1 MNKADRHRRQYK
13 GKGYENV
20 MLHIQECQGSKLCE
34 GLVTCSVVF
43 PYVVKE
49 RVPHKGILSKSIKNV
64 QKQEVAKAASFF
76 LAVCRICAY
85 NKNKYGEIYREGK
98 DEKMWGFHTV
108 KVKENS
114 RRMFDLC
121 MRRAQSIG
129 RADYVRTDGRMD
141 LAHTF
146 RTDMLHFL
154 IYLAYSDGTVNK
166 EEIKYINLLFGTQF
180 DEKMIRDYADRWGLR
195 TESIR
200 DHAPRSLNSFVRSN
214 IGAETGEI
222 SDDYYDLVQLYVTT
236 FNYIG
241 NDLIACNE
249 EVAASEIQALSSY
262 IDLITE
268 EIDRVRGDM
277 EDYKPTIAF
286 KPGSKVKQEEKP
298 DYSYWSDTLET
309 RRTKITAPE
318 HPVEDTP
325 AANVDRDNYV
335 DIAMPERFRTA
346 DTEQPFRMRTEQ
358 PEAQTL
364 PDQSER
370 KKEFNTE
377 IDIQTLLKQLNDLT
391 GMQSVKTEINNMIN
405 LLKIC
410 KIRQENGLQT
420 PPVTNH
426 MVFLGNPGTGKTTV
440 ARILAK
446 IYHGL
451 GVLSKGHLVEV
462 DRSGLVAGYMGQT
475 SEKVTEVIEKA
486 KGGILFIDEAYA
498 LANGQQGDFGQEA
511 IDILNKAMEDNRDDL
526 IVIAAGYHDEMQD
539 FLDANPGLRSRFN
552 RTIEFPNYN
561 AEELLEIMCNRA
573 KTLDYT
579 LTEDAVNYVRDT
591 FTHILACPPENFGN
605 ARSVRNYLDR
615 VIHNQ
620 ANRLI
625 AENNFKEEDLTR
637 LTLSDVQSETLE

>member
-1 MNKADRHRRQYK
+1 
-13 GKGYENV
+13 
-20 MLHIQECQGSKLCE
+20 ML
-34 GLVTCSVVF
+34 
-43 PYVVKE
+43 
-49 RVPHKGILSKSIKNV
+49 
-64 QKQEVAKAASFF
+64 
-76 LAVCRICAY
+76 
-85 NKNKYGEIYREGK
+85 
-98 DEKMWGFHTV
+98 GFHTV

-154 IYLAYSDGTVNK
+154 IYLVYSDGKVNK

-180 DEKMIRDYADRWGLR
+180 DEKMLRDYADRWGLR
-195 TESIR
+195 SESIR

-214 IGAETGEI
+214 IGGETGEI

-249 EVAASEIQALSSY
+249 EVTNSEVQALSSY
-262 IDLITE
+262 IELITQ

-277 EDYKPTIAF
+277 EEYKPTIEF
-286 KPGSKVKQEEKP
+286 KPGSKVKQEETP
-298 DYSYWSDTLET
+298 DYSYWTNSLQPS
-309 RRTKITAPE
+309 RTKLSVPK
-318 HPVEDTP
+318 HSQEDIP
-325 AANVDRDNYV
+325 AVREDRDNHADMRTSENV
-335 DIAMPERFRTA
+335 WTA
-346 DTEQPFRMRTEQ
+346 DTTDVGKPFRMREEQ
-358 PEAQTL
+358 SAAQTL
-364 PDQSER
+364 PDQKER

-377 IDIQTLLKQLNDLT
+377 MDIQTLLQQLNDLT

-552 RTIEFPNYN
+552 RTIEFPNYD
-561 AEELLEIMCNRA
+561 AAELLEIMTNRA
-573 KTLDYT
+573 KSLDYT
-579 LTEDAVNYVRDT
+579 LTGDAVQYVLDT
-591 FTHILACPPENFGN
+591 FTRILACPPENFGN

-637 LTLSDVQSETLE
+637 LTLADVQSETLE

>member
-1 MNKADRHRRQYK
+1 
-13 GKGYENV
+13 
-20 MLHIQECQGSKLCE
+20 ML
-34 GLVTCSVVF
+34 
-43 PYVVKE
+43 
-49 RVPHKGILSKSIKNV
+49 
-64 QKQEVAKAASFF
+64 
-76 LAVCRICAY
+76 
-85 NKNKYGEIYREGK
+85 
-98 DEKMWGFHTV
+98 GFHTV

-154 IYLAYSDGTVNK
+154 IYLVYSDGKVNK

-180 DEKMIRDYADRWGLR
+180 DEKMLRDYADRWGLR
-195 TESIR
+195 SESIR

-214 IGAETGEI
+214 IGGETGEI

-249 EVAASEIQALSSY
+249 EVTNSEVQALSSY
-262 IDLITE
+262 IELITQ

-277 EDYKPTIAF
+277 EEYKPTIEF
-286 KPGSKVKQEEKP
+286 KPGSKVKQEETP
-298 DYSYWSDTLET
+298 DYSYWTDSLQPS
-309 RRTKITAPE
+309 RTKLSAPK
-318 HPVEDTP
+318 HSQEDIP
-325 AANVDRDNYV
+325 AVREDRDNHADMRTSENV
-335 DIAMPERFRTA
+335 WTA
-346 DTEQPFRMRTEQ
+346 DTTDVGKPFRMREEQ
-358 PEAQTL
+358 SAAQTL
-364 PDQSER
+364 PDQKER

-377 IDIQTLLKQLNDLT
+377 MDIQTLLQQLNDLT

-526 IVIAAGYHDEMQD
+526 IVIAAGYHGEMQD

-552 RTIEFPNYN
+552 RTIEFPNYD
-561 AEELLEIMCNRA
+561 AAELLEIMTNRA
-573 KTLDYT
+573 KSLDYT
-579 LTEDAVNYVRDT
+579 LTGDAVQYVLDT
-591 FTHILACPPENFGN
+591 FTRILACPPENFGN

-637 LTLSDVQSETLE
+637 LTLADVQSETLE

>member
-1 MNKADRHRRQYK
+1 
-13 GKGYENV
+13 
-20 MLHIQECQGSKLCE
+20 MLGSL
-34 GLVTCSVVF
+34 
-43 PYVVKE
+43 
-49 RVPHKGILSKSIKNV
+49 
-64 QKQEVAKAASFF
+64 FF
-76 LAVCRICAY
+76 LAEKRICAY
-85 NKNKYGEIYREGK
+85 NIDKYGEIDREGK
-98 DEKMWGFHTV
+98 DIEMWSFHTV
-108 KVKENS
+108 KVKDNS

-154 IYLAYSDGTVNK
+154 IYLAYSDGSVNK

-180 DEKMIRDYADRWGLR
+180 DEKMICDYADRWGLR
-195 TESIR
+195 SESIR

-222 SDDYYDLVQLYVTT
+222 SDGYYDLLQLYVTT

-249 EVAASEIQALSSY
+249 EVASSEVQALSSY
-262 IDLITE
+262 IELITE
-268 EIDRVRGDM
+268 EINRVRGDM

-286 KPGSKVKQEEKP
+286 KPGSKVKQEDKP
-298 DYSYWSDTLET
+298 DYSYWSDTLEM
-309 RRTKITAPE
+309 RRTKISIPE
-318 HPVEDTP
+318 CKEEDSPAVSDTDSRRDMDTP
-325 AANVDRDNYV
+325 EYV
-335 DIAMPERFRTA
+335 RAA
-346 DTEQPFRMRTEQ
+346 DTEETGKPFRMRVEQ
-358 PEAQTL
+358 PDAQTL
-364 PDQSER
+364 PDQKER

-377 IDIQTLLKQLNDLT
+377 MDIQALLKQLNELT

-511 IDILNKAMEDNRDDL
+511 IDILNKAMEDNREDL

-552 RTIEFPNYN
+552 RTIEFPNYD
-561 AEELLEIMCNRA
+561 AEELLEIMTNRA
-573 KTLDYT
+573 KSLDYT
-579 LTEDAVNYVRDT
+579 LTDDAVQYVQDT
-591 FTHILACPPENFGN
+591 FTRILACPPENFGN

-625 AENNFKEEDLTR
+625 AENNFKEEDLTK
-637 LTLSDVQSETLE
+637 LTLADVQSETLE

>member
-1 MNKADRHRRQYK
+1 
-13 GKGYENV
+13 
-20 MLHIQECQGSKLCE
+20 ML
-34 GLVTCSVVF
+34 
-43 PYVVKE
+43 
-49 RVPHKGILSKSIKNV
+49 
-64 QKQEVAKAASFF
+64 
-76 LAVCRICAY
+76 
-85 NKNKYGEIYREGK
+85 
-98 DEKMWGFHTV
+98 GFHTV

-154 IYLAYSDGTVNK
+154 IYLVYSDGKVNK

-180 DEKMIRDYADRWGLR
+180 DEKMLRDYADRWGLR
-195 TESIR
+195 SESIR

-214 IGAETGEI
+214 IGGETGEI

-249 EVAASEIQALSSY
+249 EVTNSEVQALSSY
-262 IDLITE
+262 IELITQ

-277 EDYKPTIAF
+277 EEYKPTIEF
-286 KPGSKVKQEEKP
+286 KPGSKVKQEETP
-298 DYSYWSDTLET
+298 DYSYWTDSLQPS
-309 RRTKITAPE
+309 RTKLSAPK
-318 HPVEDTP
+318 HSQEDIP
-325 AANVDRDNYV
+325 AVREDRDNHADMRTSENV
-335 DIAMPERFRTA
+335 WTA
-346 DTEQPFRMRTEQ
+346 DTTDVGKPFRMREEQ
-358 PEAQTL
+358 SAAQTL
-364 PDQSER
+364 PDQKER

-377 IDIQTLLKQLNDLT
+377 MDIQTLLQQLNDLT

-552 RTIEFPNYN
+552 RTIEFPNYD
-561 AEELLEIMCNRA
+561 AAELLEIMTNRA
-573 KTLDYT
+573 KSLDYT
-579 LTEDAVNYVRDT
+579 LTGDAVQYVLDT
-591 FTHILACPPENFGN
+591 FTRILACPPENFGN

-637 LTLSDVQSETLE
+637 LTLADVQSETLE

>member
-1 MNKADRHRRQYK
+1 
-13 GKGYENV
+13 
-20 MLHIQECQGSKLCE
+20 
-34 GLVTCSVVF
+34 
-43 PYVVKE
+43 
-49 RVPHKGILSKSIKNV
+49 
-64 QKQEVAKAASFF
+64 
-76 LAVCRICAY
+76 
-85 NKNKYGEIYREGK
+85 
-98 DEKMWGFHTV
+98 MWGFHTV
-108 KVKENS
+108 KVKDNS

-146 RTDMLHFL
+146 RTDLLHFL
-154 IYLAYSDGTVNK
+154 IYLAYSDGSINK
-166 EEIKYINLLFGTQF
+166 EEVKYINLLFGTQF
-180 DEKMIRDYADRWGLR
+180 DERMIRDYADRWGLR

-222 SDDYYDLVQLYVTT
+222 SDGYYDLVQLYVTT

-262 IDLITE
+262 IELITQ
-268 EIDRVRGDM
+268 EIERVRDDM
-277 EDYKPTIAF
+277 EEYKPTIAF
-286 KPGSKVKQEEKP
+286 KPGSKVKQEERP
-298 DYSYWSDTLET
+298 DYSYWSDTFET
-309 RRTKITAPE
+309 RRTKISTPE
-318 HPVEDTP
+318 HPAEDTSMERE
-325 AANVDRDNYV
+325 DRRT
-335 DIAMPERFRTA
+335 ATETEETFRTPDA
-346 DTEQPFRMRTEQ
+346 AEAGKPFRMRTEQ
-358 PEAQTL
+358 PAVQTL
-364 PDQSER
+364 SDQKER

-410 KIRQENGLQT
+410 KIREENGLQT

-511 IDILNKAMEDNRDDL
+511 IDILNKAMEDNREDL

-552 RTIEFPNYN
+552 RTIEFPNYDA
-561 AEELLEIMCNRA
+561 AELVEIMSNRA
-573 KTLDYT
+573 KSLDYT
-579 LTEDAVNYVRDT
+579 LTDDAVQYVQDT
-591 FTHILACPPENFGN
+591 FTRILACPPENFGN

-625 AENNFKEEDLTR
+625 AENNFKEEDLTK
-637 LTLSDVQSETLE
+637 LTLADVQSEKLE

>member
-1 MNKADRHRRQYK
+1 
-13 GKGYENV
+13 
-20 MLHIQECQGSKLCE
+20 ML
-34 GLVTCSVVF
+34 
-43 PYVVKE
+43 
-49 RVPHKGILSKSIKNV
+49 
-64 QKQEVAKAASFF
+64 
-76 LAVCRICAY
+76 
-85 NKNKYGEIYREGK
+85 
-98 DEKMWGFHTV
+98 GFHTV

-154 IYLAYSDGTVNK
+154 IYLVYSDGKVNK

-180 DEKMIRDYADRWGLR
+180 DEKMLRDYADRWGLR
-195 TESIR
+195 SESIR

-214 IGAETGEI
+214 IGGETGEI

-249 EVAASEIQALSSY
+249 EVTNAEVQALSSY
-262 IDLITE
+262 IELITQ

-277 EDYKPTIAF
+277 EEYKPTIEF
-286 KPGSKVKQEEKP
+286 KPGSKVKQEETP
-298 DYSYWSDTLET
+298 DYSYWTDSLQPS
-309 RRTKITAPE
+309 RTKLFAPK
-318 HPVEDTP
+318 HSQEDIP
-325 AANVDRDNYV
+325 AVREDRDNHV
-335 DIAMPERFRTA
+335 DMRTSENVWTA
-346 DTEQPFRMRTEQ
+346 DTTDVGKPFRMREEQ
-358 PEAQTL
+358 SAAQTL
-364 PDQSER
+364 PDQKER

-377 IDIQTLLKQLNDLT
+377 MDIQTLLQQLNDLT

-552 RTIEFPNYN
+552 RTIEFPNYD
-561 AEELLEIMCNRA
+561 AAELLEIMTNRA
-573 KTLDYT
+573 KSLDYT
-579 LTEDAVNYVRDT
+579 LTGDAVQYVLDT
-591 FTHILACPPENFGN
+591 FTRILACPPENFGN

-637 LTLSDVQSETLE
+637 LTLADVQSETLE

>member
-1 MNKADRHRRQYK
+1 
-13 GKGYENV
+13 
-20 MLHIQECQGSKLCE
+20 
-34 GLVTCSVVF
+34 
-43 PYVVKE
+43 
-49 RVPHKGILSKSIKNV
+49 
-64 QKQEVAKAASFF
+64 
-76 LAVCRICAY
+76 
-85 NKNKYGEIYREGK
+85 
-98 DEKMWGFHTV
+98 MWGFHTV
-108 KVKENS
+108 KVKDNS

-146 RTDMLHFL
+146 RTDLLHFL
-154 IYLAYSDGTVNK
+154 IYLAYSDGSINK
-166 EEIKYINLLFGTQF
+166 EEVKYINLLFGTQF
-180 DEKMIRDYADRWGLR
+180 DERMIRDYADRWGLR

-222 SDDYYDLVQLYVTT
+222 SDGYYDLVQLYVTT

-262 IDLITE
+262 IELITQ
-268 EIDRVRGDM
+268 EIERVRDDM
-277 EDYKPTIAF
+277 EEYKPTIAF
-286 KPGSKVKQEEKP
+286 KPGSKVKQEERP
-298 DYSYWSDTLET
+298 DYSYWSDTFET
-309 RRTKITAPE
+309 RRTKISTPE
-318 HPVEDTP
+318 HPAEDISMERE
-325 AANVDRDNYV
+325 DRR
-335 DIAMPERFRTA
+335 ATTETEETFRTPDA
-346 DTEQPFRMRTEQ
+346 AEAGKSFRMRTEQ
-358 PEAQTL
+358 PDAQTL
-364 PDQSER
+364 SDQKER

-410 KIRQENGLQT
+410 KIREENGLQT

-511 IDILNKAMEDNRDDL
+511 IDILNKAMEDNREDL

-552 RTIEFPNYN
+552 RTIEFPNYDA
-561 AEELLEIMCNRA
+561 AELVEIMSNRA
-573 KTLDYT
+573 KSLDYT
-579 LTEDAVNYVRDT
+579 LTDDAVQYVQDT
-591 FTHILACPPENFGN
+591 FTRILACPPENFGN

-625 AENNFKEEDLTR
+625 AENNFKEEDLTK
-637 LTLSDVQSETLE
+637 LTLADVQSEKLE

>member
-1 MNKADRHRRQYK
+1 
-13 GKGYENV
+13 
-20 MLHIQECQGSKLCE
+20 
-34 GLVTCSVVF
+34 
-43 PYVVKE
+43 
-49 RVPHKGILSKSIKNV
+49 
-64 QKQEVAKAASFF
+64 
-76 LAVCRICAY
+76 
-85 NKNKYGEIYREGK
+85 
-98 DEKMWGFHTV
+98 MWGFHTV
-108 KVKENS
+108 KVKDNS

-146 RTDMLHFL
+146 RTDLLHFL
-154 IYLAYSDGTVNK
+154 IYLAYSDGSINK
-166 EEIKYINLLFGTQF
+166 EEVKYINLLFGTQF
-180 DEKMIRDYADRWGLR
+180 DERMIRDYADRWGLR

-222 SDDYYDLVQLYVTT
+222 SDGYYDLVQLYVTT

-262 IDLITE
+262 IELITQ
-268 EIDRVRGDM
+268 EIERVRDDM
-277 EDYKPTIAF
+277 EEYKPTIAF
-286 KPGSKVKQEEKP
+286 KPGSKVKQEERP
-298 DYSYWSDTLET
+298 DYSYWSDTFET
-309 RRTKITAPE
+309 RRTKISTPE
-318 HPVEDTP
+318 HPAEDTSMEREDRR
-325 AANVDRDNYV
+325 AAT
-335 DIAMPERFRTA
+335 ETEETFRTPDA
-346 DTEQPFRMRTEQ
+346 AEAGKSFRMRTEQ
-358 PEAQTL
+358 PAAQTL
-364 PDQSER
+364 SDQKER

-410 KIRQENGLQT
+410 KIREENGLQT

-511 IDILNKAMEDNRDDL
+511 IDILNKAMEDNREDL

-552 RTIEFPNYN
+552 RTIEFPNYD
-561 AEELLEIMCNRA
+561 ATELVEIMSNRA
-573 KTLDYT
+573 KSLDYT
-579 LTEDAVNYVRDT
+579 LTDDAVQYVQDT
-591 FTHILACPPENFGN
+591 FTRILACPPENFGN

-625 AENNFKEEDLTR
+625 AENNFKEEDLTK
-637 LTLSDVQSETLE
+637 LTLADVQSEKLE

>member
-1 MNKADRHRRQYK
+1 
-13 GKGYENV
+13 
-20 MLHIQECQGSKLCE
+20 
-34 GLVTCSVVF
+34 
-43 PYVVKE
+43 
-49 RVPHKGILSKSIKNV
+49 
-64 QKQEVAKAASFF
+64 
-76 LAVCRICAY
+76 
-85 NKNKYGEIYREGK
+85 
-98 DEKMWGFHTV
+98 MWGFHTV
-108 KVKENS
+108 KVKDNS

-146 RTDMLHFL
+146 RTDLLHFL
-154 IYLAYSDGTVNK
+154 IYLAYSDGSINK
-166 EEIKYINLLFGTQF
+166 EEVKYINLLFGTQF
-180 DEKMIRDYADRWGLR
+180 DERMIRDYADRWGLR

-222 SDDYYDLVQLYVTT
+222 SDGYYDLVQLYVTT

-241 NDLIACNE
+241 NDLIASNE

-262 IDLITE
+262 IELITQ
-268 EIDRVRGDM
+268 EIERVRDDM
-277 EDYKPTIAF
+277 EEYKPTIAF
-286 KPGSKVKQEEKP
+286 KPGSKVKQEERP
-298 DYSYWSDTLET
+298 DYSYWSDTFEI
-309 RRTKITAPE
+309 RRTKISTPE
-318 HPVEDTP
+318 HPAEDTS
-325 AANVDRDNYV
+325 
-335 DIAMPERFRTA
+335 MEREGRRTATETEETFRTPDA
-346 DTEQPFRMRTEQ
+346 AEAGKSFRMRTEQ
-358 PEAQTL
+358 PAAQTL
-364 PDQSER
+364 SDQKER

-410 KIRQENGLQT
+410 KIREENGLQT

-511 IDILNKAMEDNRDDL
+511 IDILNKAMEDNREDL

-552 RTIEFPNYN
+552 RTIEFPNYDA
-561 AEELLEIMCNRA
+561 AELVEIMSNRA
-573 KTLDYT
+573 KSLDYT
-579 LTEDAVNYVRDT
+579 LTDDAVQYVQDT
-591 FTHILACPPENFGN
+591 FTRILACPPENFGN

-625 AENNFKEEDLTR
+625 AENNFKEEDLTK
-637 LTLSDVQSETLE
+637 LTLADVQSEKLE

>member
-1 MNKADRHRRQYK
+1 
-13 GKGYENV
+13 
-20 MLHIQECQGSKLCE
+20 
-34 GLVTCSVVF
+34 
-43 PYVVKE
+43 
-49 RVPHKGILSKSIKNV
+49 
-64 QKQEVAKAASFF
+64 
-76 LAVCRICAY
+76 
-85 NKNKYGEIYREGK
+85 
-98 DEKMWGFHTV
+98 
-108 KVKENS
+108 
-114 RRMFDLC
+114 MFDLC

-154 IYLAYSDGTVNK
+154 IYLAYSDGSVNK

-195 TESIR
+195 SESIR

-222 SDDYYDLVQLYVTT
+222 SDGYYDLLQLYVTT

-249 EVAASEIQALSSY
+249 VVASSEVQALSSY
-262 IDLITE
+262 IELITE
-268 EIDRVRGDM
+268 EINRVRRDM

-286 KPGSKVKQEEKP
+286 KPGSKVKQEDKP
-298 DYSYWSDTLET
+298 DYSYWSDTLEM
-309 RRTKITAPE
+309 RRTKISTPE
-318 HPVEDTP
+318 HPAEDTP
-325 AANVDRDNYV
+325 TASENRDNHV
-335 DIAMPERFRTA
+335 DTDTPESFRTA
-346 DTEQPFRMRTEQ
+346 DMAASGQPFRMRVEQ
-358 PEAQTL
+358 PDTQTL
-364 PDQSER
+364 PDQKER

-377 IDIQTLLKQLNDLT
+377 MDIQALLKQLNELT

-552 RTIEFPNYN
+552 RTVEFPNYN
-561 AEELLEIMCNRA
+561 ADELLEIMCNRA

-579 LTEDAVNYVRDT
+579 LTVDAVNYVRDI
-591 FTHILACPPENFGN
+591 FTHILAYPPENFGN

-637 LTLSDVQSETLE
+637 LTLADVQSEKLE

>member
-1 MNKADRHRRQYK
+1 
-13 GKGYENV
+13 
-20 MLHIQECQGSKLCE
+20 
-34 GLVTCSVVF
+34 
-43 PYVVKE
+43 
-49 RVPHKGILSKSIKNV
+49 
-64 QKQEVAKAASFF
+64 
-76 LAVCRICAY
+76 
-85 NKNKYGEIYREGK
+85 
-98 DEKMWGFHTV
+98 MWGFHTV
-108 KVKENS
+108 KVKDNS

-146 RTDMLHFL
+146 RTDLLHFL
-154 IYLAYSDGTVNK
+154 IYLAYSDGSINK
-166 EEIKYINLLFGTQF
+166 EEVKYINLLFGTQF
-180 DEKMIRDYADRWGLR
+180 DERMIRDYADRWGLR

-222 SDDYYDLVQLYVTT
+222 SDGYYDLVQLYVTT

-262 IDLITE
+262 IELITQ
-268 EIDRVRGDM
+268 EIERVRDDM
-277 EDYKPTIAF
+277 EEYKPTIAF
-286 KPGSKVKQEEKP
+286 KSGSKVKQEERP
-298 DYSYWSDTLET
+298 DYSYWSDTFET
-309 RRTKITAPE
+309 RRTKISTPE
-318 HPVEDTP
+318 HPAEDTSMEREDRR
-325 AANVDRDNYV
+325 AAT
-335 DIAMPERFRTA
+335 ETEETFRTPDA
-346 DTEQPFRMRTEQ
+346 AEAGKPFRMRTEQ
-358 PEAQTL
+358 PAVRTL
-364 PDQSER
+364 SDQKER

-410 KIRQENGLQT
+410 KIREENGLQT

-511 IDILNKAMEDNRDDL
+511 IDILNKAMEDNREDL
-526 IVIAAGYHDEMQD
+526 IVIAAGYHDEMHD

-552 RTIEFPNYN
+552 RTIEFPNYDA
-561 AEELLEIMCNRA
+561 AELVEIMSNRA
-573 KTLDYT
+573 KSLDYT
-579 LTEDAVNYVRDT
+579 LTDDAVQYVQDT
-591 FTHILACPPENFGN
+591 FTRILACPPENFGN

-625 AENNFKEEDLTR
+625 AENNFKEEDLTK
-637 LTLSDVQSETLE
+637 LTLADVQSEKLE

>member
-1 MNKADRHRRQYK
+1 
-13 GKGYENV
+13 
-20 MLHIQECQGSKLCE
+20 
-34 GLVTCSVVF
+34 
-43 PYVVKE
+43 
-49 RVPHKGILSKSIKNV
+49 
-64 QKQEVAKAASFF
+64 
-76 LAVCRICAY
+76 
-85 NKNKYGEIYREGK
+85 
-98 DEKMWGFHTV
+98 MWGFHTV
-108 KVKENS
+108 KVKDNS

-146 RTDMLHFL
+146 RTDLLHFL
-154 IYLAYSDGTVNK
+154 IYLAYSDGSINK
-166 EEIKYINLLFGTQF
+166 EEVKYINLLFGTQF
-180 DEKMIRDYADRWGLR
+180 DERMIRDYADRWGLR

-222 SDDYYDLVQLYVTT
+222 SDGYYDLVQLYVTT

-262 IDLITE
+262 IELITQ
-268 EIDRVRGDM
+268 EIERVRDDM
-277 EDYKPTIAF
+277 EEYKPTIAF
-286 KPGSKVKQEEKP
+286 KPGSKVKQEERP
-298 DYSYWSDTLET
+298 DYSYWSDTFET
-309 RRTKITAPE
+309 RRTKISTPE
-318 HPVEDTP
+318 HPAEDTSMEREDRR
-325 AANVDRDNYV
+325 AAT
-335 DIAMPERFRTA
+335 ETEETFRTPDA
-346 DTEQPFRMRTEQ
+346 AEAGKSFRMRTEQ
-358 PEAQTL
+358 PAAQTL
-364 PDQSER
+364 SDQKER

-410 KIRQENGLQT
+410 KIREENGLQT

-511 IDILNKAMEDNRDDL
+511 IDILNKAMEDNREDL

-552 RTIEFPNYN
+552 RTIEFPNYDA
-561 AEELLEIMCNRA
+561 AELVEIMSNRA
-573 KTLDYT
+573 KSLDYT
-579 LTEDAVNYVRDT
+579 LTDDAVQYVQDT
-591 FTHILACPPENFGN
+591 FTRILACPPENFGN

-625 AENNFKEEDLTR
+625 AENNFKEEDLTK
-637 LTLSDVQSETLE
+637 LTLADVQSEKLE

>member
-1 MNKADRHRRQYK
+1 
-13 GKGYENV
+13 
-20 MLHIQECQGSKLCE
+20 
-34 GLVTCSVVF
+34 
-43 PYVVKE
+43 
-49 RVPHKGILSKSIKNV
+49 
-64 QKQEVAKAASFF
+64 
-76 LAVCRICAY
+76 
-85 NKNKYGEIYREGK
+85 
-98 DEKMWGFHTV
+98 MWGFHTV

-154 IYLAYSDGTVNK
+154 IYLAYSDGKVNK

-180 DEKMIRDYADRWGLR
+180 DEKMLRDYADRWGLR
-195 TESIR
+195 SESIR

-214 IGAETGEI
+214 IGGETGEI

-249 EVAASEIQALSSY
+249 EVTNSEVQALSSY
-262 IDLITE
+262 IELITQ
-268 EIDRVRGDM
+268 EIERVRGDM
-277 EDYKPTIAF
+277 EEYKPTIEF
-286 KPGSKVKQEEKP
+286 KPGSKVKQEETP
-298 DYSYWSDTLET
+298 DYSYWSDTFET
-309 RRTKITAPE
+309 RRTKISTPE
-318 HPVEDTP
+318 HPADETLTVRE
-325 AANVDRDNYV
+325 DRDNRANTDVSVNARIV
-335 DIAMPERFRTA
+335 DMAESG
-346 DTEQPFRMRTEQ
+346 QPFRMRTDQ
-358 PEAQTL
+358 PATQTL
-364 PDQSER
+364 PDQKER

-377 IDIQTLLKQLNDLT
+377 IDIQMLLKQLNDLT

-552 RTIEFPNYN
+552 RTIEFPNYD
-561 AEELLEIMCNRA
+561 AAELLEIMTNRA
-573 KTLDYT
+573 KSLDYT
-579 LTEDAVNYVRDT
+579 LTDDAVQYVQDT
-591 FTHILACPPENFGN
+591 FTKILACPPENFGN

-625 AENNFKEEDLTR
+625 AENNFKEEDLTK
-637 LTLSDVQSETLE
+637 LTLADVQSETLE

>member
-1 MNKADRHRRQYK
+1 
-13 GKGYENV
+13 
-20 MLHIQECQGSKLCE
+20 
-34 GLVTCSVVF
+34 
-43 PYVVKE
+43 
-49 RVPHKGILSKSIKNV
+49 
-64 QKQEVAKAASFF
+64 
-76 LAVCRICAY
+76 
-85 NKNKYGEIYREGK
+85 
-98 DEKMWGFHTV
+98 MWGFHTV
-108 KVKENS
+108 KVKDNS

-146 RTDMLHFL
+146 RTDLLHFL
-154 IYLAYSDGTVNK
+154 IYLAYSDGSINK
-166 EEIKYINLLFGTQF
+166 EEVKYINLLFGTQF
-180 DEKMIRDYADRWGLR
+180 DERMIRDYADRWGLR

-222 SDDYYDLVQLYVTT
+222 SDGYYDLVQLYVTT

-262 IDLITE
+262 IELITQ
-268 EIDRVRGDM
+268 EIERVRDDM
-277 EDYKPTIAF
+277 EEYKPTIAF
-286 KPGSKVKQEEKP
+286 KPGSKVKQEERP
-298 DYSYWSDTLET
+298 DYSYWSDTFET
-309 RRTKITAPE
+309 RRTKISTPE
-318 HPVEDTP
+318 HPAEDTSMERE
-325 AANVDRDNYV
+325 DRRT
-335 DIAMPERFRTA
+335 ATETEETFRTPDA
-346 DTEQPFRMRTEQ
+346 AEAGKSFRMRTEQ
-358 PEAQTL
+358 PAAQTL
-364 PDQSER
+364 SDQKER

-410 KIRQENGLQT
+410 KIREENGLQT

-511 IDILNKAMEDNRDDL
+511 IDILNKAMEDNREDL

-552 RTIEFPNYN
+552 RTIEFPNYDA
-561 AEELLEIMCNRA
+561 AELVEIMSNRA
-573 KTLDYT
+573 KSLDYT
-579 LTEDAVNYVRDT
+579 LTDDAVQYVQDT
-591 FTHILACPPENFGN
+591 FTRILACPPENFGN

-625 AENNFKEEDLTR
+625 AENNFKEEDLTK
-637 LTLSDVQSETLE
+637 LTLADVQSEKLE

>member
-1 MNKADRHRRQYK
+1 
-13 GKGYENV
+13 
-20 MLHIQECQGSKLCE
+20 
-34 GLVTCSVVF
+34 
-43 PYVVKE
+43 
-49 RVPHKGILSKSIKNV
+49 
-64 QKQEVAKAASFF
+64 
-76 LAVCRICAY
+76 
-85 NKNKYGEIYREGK
+85 
-98 DEKMWGFHTV
+98 MWGFHTV
-108 KVKENS
+108 KVKDNS

-146 RTDMLHFL
+146 RTDLLHFL
-154 IYLAYSDGTVNK
+154 IYLAYSDGSINK
-166 EEIKYINLLFGTQF
+166 EEVKYINLLFGTQF
-180 DEKMIRDYADRWGLR
+180 DERMIRDYADRWGLR

-222 SDDYYDLVQLYVTT
+222 SDGYYDLVQLYVTT

-262 IDLITE
+262 IELITQ
-268 EIDRVRGDM
+268 EIERVRDDM
-277 EDYKPTIAF
+277 EEYKPTIAF
-286 KPGSKVKQEEKP
+286 KSGSKVKQEERP
-298 DYSYWSDTLET
+298 DYSYWSDTFET
-309 RRTKITAPE
+309 RRTKISTPE
-318 HPVEDTP
+318 HPAEDTSMERE
-325 AANVDRDNYV
+325 DRR
-335 DIAMPERFRTA
+335 ASTETEETFRTPDA
-346 DTEQPFRMRTEQ
+346 AEAGKPFRMRTEQ
-358 PEAQTL
+358 PAVQTL
-364 PDQSER
+364 SDQKER

-410 KIRQENGLQT
+410 KIREENGLQT

-511 IDILNKAMEDNRDDL
+511 IDILNKAMEDNREDL

-552 RTIEFPNYN
+552 RTIEFPNYDA
-561 AEELLEIMCNRA
+561 AELVEIMSNRA
-573 KTLDYT
+573 KSLDYT
-579 LTEDAVNYVRDT
+579 LTDDAVQYVQDT
-591 FTHILACPPENFGN
+591 FTRILACPPENFGN

-625 AENNFKEEDLTR
+625 AENNFKEEDLTK
-637 LTLSDVQSETLE
+637 LTLADVQSEKLE

>member
-1 MNKADRHRRQYK
+1 
-13 GKGYENV
+13 
-20 MLHIQECQGSKLCE
+20 
-34 GLVTCSVVF
+34 
-43 PYVVKE
+43 
-49 RVPHKGILSKSIKNV
+49 
-64 QKQEVAKAASFF
+64 
-76 LAVCRICAY
+76 
-85 NKNKYGEIYREGK
+85 
-98 DEKMWGFHTV
+98 MWGFHTV
-108 KVKENS
+108 KVKDNS

-146 RTDMLHFL
+146 RTDLLHFL
-154 IYLAYSDGTVNK
+154 IYLAYSDGSINK
-166 EEIKYINLLFGTQF
+166 EEVKYINLLFGTQF
-180 DEKMIRDYADRWGLR
+180 DERMIRDYADRWGLR

-222 SDDYYDLVQLYVTT
+222 SDGYYDLVQLYVTT

-262 IDLITE
+262 IELITQ
-268 EIDRVRGDM
+268 EIERVRDDM
-277 EDYKPTIAF
+277 EEYKPTIAF
-286 KPGSKVKQEEKP
+286 KPGSKVKQEERP
-298 DYSYWSDTLET
+298 DYSYWSDTFET
-309 RRTKITAPE
+309 RRTKISTPE
-318 HPVEDTP
+318 HPAEDTSMEREDRR
-325 AANVDRDNYV
+325 AAT
-335 DIAMPERFRTA
+335 ETEETFRTPDA
-346 DTEQPFRMRTEQ
+346 AEAGKSFRMRTEQ
-358 PEAQTL
+358 PAAQTL
-364 PDQSER
+364 SDQKER

-377 IDIQTLLKQLNDLT
+377 IDIQTLLTQLNDLT

-410 KIRQENGLQT
+410 KIREENGLQT

-511 IDILNKAMEDNRDDL
+511 IDILNKAMEDNREDL

-552 RTIEFPNYN
+552 RTIEFPNYDA
-561 AEELLEIMCNRA
+561 AELVEIMSNRA
-573 KTLDYT
+573 KSLDYT
-579 LTEDAVNYVRDT
+579 LTDDAVQYVQDT
-591 FTHILACPPENFGN
+591 FTRILACPPENFGN

-625 AENNFKEEDLTR
+625 AENNFKEEDLTK
-637 LTLSDVQSETLE
+637 LTLADVQSEKLE

>member
-1 MNKADRHRRQYK
+1 
-13 GKGYENV
+13 
-20 MLHIQECQGSKLCE
+20 
-34 GLVTCSVVF
+34 
-43 PYVVKE
+43 
-49 RVPHKGILSKSIKNV
+49 
-64 QKQEVAKAASFF
+64 
-76 LAVCRICAY
+76 
-85 NKNKYGEIYREGK
+85 
-98 DEKMWGFHTV
+98 MWGFHTV
-108 KVKENS
+108 KVKDNS

-146 RTDMLHFL
+146 RTDLLHFL
-154 IYLAYSDGTVNK
+154 IYLAYSDGSINK
-166 EEIKYINLLFGTQF
+166 EEVKYINLLFGTQF
-180 DEKMIRDYADRWGLR
+180 DERMIRDYADRWGLR

-222 SDDYYDLVQLYVTT
+222 SDGYYDLVQLYVTT

-262 IDLITE
+262 IELITQ
-268 EIDRVRGDM
+268 EIERVRDDM
-277 EDYKPTIAF
+277 EEYKPTIAF
-286 KPGSKVKQEEKP
+286 KPGSKVKQEERP
-298 DYSYWSDTLET
+298 DYSYWSDTFEI
-309 RRTKITAPE
+309 RRTKISTPE
-318 HPVEDTP
+318 HPAEDTSMERE
-325 AANVDRDNYV
+325 DRRT
-335 DIAMPERFRTA
+335 ATETEETFRTPDA
-346 DTEQPFRMRTEQ
+346 AEAGKSFRMRTEQ
-358 PEAQTL
+358 PAAQTL
-364 PDQSER
+364 SDQKER

-410 KIRQENGLQT
+410 KIREENGLQT

-486 KGGILFIDEAYA
+486 KGGILFIDEAYV

-511 IDILNKAMEDNRDDL
+511 IDILNKAMEDNREDL

-552 RTIEFPNYN
+552 RTIEFPNYDA
-561 AEELLEIMCNRA
+561 AELVEIMSNRA
-573 KTLDYT
+573 KSLDYT
-579 LTEDAVNYVRDT
+579 LTDDAVQYVQDT
-591 FTHILACPPENFGN
+591 FTRILACPPENFGN

-625 AENNFKEEDLTR
+625 AENNFKEEDLTK
-637 LTLSDVQSETLE
+637 LTLADVQSEKLE

>member
-1 MNKADRHRRQYK
+1 
-13 GKGYENV
+13 
-20 MLHIQECQGSKLCE
+20 ML
-34 GLVTCSVVF
+34 
-43 PYVVKE
+43 
-49 RVPHKGILSKSIKNV
+49 
-64 QKQEVAKAASFF
+64 
-76 LAVCRICAY
+76 
-85 NKNKYGEIYREGK
+85 
-98 DEKMWGFHTV
+98 GFHTV

-154 IYLAYSDGTVNK
+154 IYLVYSDGKVNK

-180 DEKMIRDYADRWGLR
+180 DEKMLRDYADRWGLR
-195 TESIR
+195 SESIR

-214 IGAETGEI
+214 IGGETGEI

-249 EVAASEIQALSSY
+249 EVTNSEVQALSSY
-262 IDLITE
+262 IELITQ

-277 EDYKPTIAF
+277 EEYKPTIEF
-286 KPGSKVKQEEKP
+286 KPGSKVKQEETP
-298 DYSYWSDTLET
+298 DYSYWTDSLQPS
-309 RRTKITAPE
+309 RTKLSAPK
-318 HPVEDTP
+318 HSQEDIP
-325 AANVDRDNYV
+325 AVREDRDNHADMRTSENV
-335 DIAMPERFRTA
+335 WTA
-346 DTEQPFRMRTEQ
+346 DTTDVGKPFRMRQEQ
-358 PEAQTL
+358 PAAQTL
-364 PDQSER
+364 PDQKER

-377 IDIQTLLKQLNDLT
+377 MDIQTLLQQLNDLT

-552 RTIEFPNYN
+552 RTIEFPNYD
-561 AEELLEIMCNRA
+561 AAELLEIMTNRA
-573 KTLDYT
+573 KSLDYT
-579 LTEDAVNYVRDT
+579 LTGDAVQYVLDT
-591 FTHILACPPENFGN
+591 FTRILACPPENFGN

-637 LTLSDVQSETLE
+637 LTLADVQSETLE